1 MTLLWKLTLCIYPS
15 ICCPAAL
22 SSAPSHG
29 DLMNLVAAVLP
40 AKWRLVGV
48 QLGLSTAKLD
58 EIESHPPHDCKRF
71 FSSVFSEWESQD
83 TLPYTWAT
91 MVRVLQSPSVE
102 ENRVAE
108 DIKLCFPLDFDN
120 V

>member
-1 MTLLWKLTLCIYPS
+1 MSRKPTFLIA
-15 ICCPAAL
+15 AAL
-22 SSAPSHG
+22 STAPSHS

-48 QLGLSTAKLD
+48 QLGLSTARLD
-58 EIESHPPHDCKRF
+58 EIESHPPYDCKRF

-83 TLPYTWAT
+83 ILPYTWAT
-91 MVRVLQSPSVE
+91 IVHVLQAPSVE

-108 DIKLCFPLDFDN
+108 DIKLHSLGNSDN